1 MYVHARVCVCVYIQ
15 YVRTYVCTLFFMHAI
30 LRVHLL
36 IVMGRPRTEEA
47 YLSTKEVTPTMQT
60 SRGGERWLNPV
71 VDQSVHQILSNVAM
85 N

>member
-1 MYVHARVCVCVYIQ
+1 MNYMYVHAQSVCVCTYST
-15 YVRTYVCTLFFMHAI
+15 YVRTYVCMYAI
-30 LRVHLL
+30 LRAHLL

-71 VDQSVHQILSNVAM
+71 VDQSVHQRFCRM
-85 N
+85 WQ